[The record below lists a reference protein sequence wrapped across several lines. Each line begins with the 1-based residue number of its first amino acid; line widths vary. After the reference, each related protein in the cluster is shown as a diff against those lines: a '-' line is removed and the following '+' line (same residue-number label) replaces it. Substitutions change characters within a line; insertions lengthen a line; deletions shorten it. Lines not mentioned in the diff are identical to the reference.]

1 MEKLSVNKGSS
12 VLILGINFSPE
23 LTGIGKYS
31 GEMAQWLAENNVKTT
46 VVTSF
51 PYYPN
56 WKVQEPYSGTWFK
69 KESSS
74 NGNLMVYRCP
84 MYVPK
89 VPSGLK
95 RMVHEA
101 TFFASATCVIVRL
114 LFKPRMDNIICVA
127 PPFHLGYLALF
138 YRLVKG
144 GKINY
149 HIQDLQIEAARDLK
163 VVKSEGFFKILF
175 GLEKFIFNHVNS
187 ISSISLGMMRKIA
200 AKSGKSIKLFP
211 NWVDTKLFHPLA
223 DRNELKSKWGFKP
236 SDKIVLYSGSIGEKQ
251 GLDALIDIAI
261 ECQSQ
266 PEIQFVICG
275 TGPYKANLEQICK
288 NKSVSNV
295 HFLPLQDFNVFN
307 MFLNMADVHLVL
319 QKAQAADLV
328 MPSKLSTI
336 LSSGGL
342 VIATAFAGTS
352 LYDEIVNNDMGIVI
366 DPENN
371 QLLQEAI
378 ILACTKDYSNA
389 RVNARVYAERYLD
402 QEAIL
407 QAMKSEIL
415 S

>member
-1 MEKLSVNKGSS
+1 MEKTNENSIGS

-31 GEMAQWLAENNVKTT
+31 GEMAIWLAEHHVKTT

-56 WKVQEPYSGTWFK
+56 WKVQEPYSGRWFK
-69 KESSS
+69 KEVSA
-74 NGNLMVYRCP
+74 NGNLNVYRCP

-101 TFFASATCVIVRL
+101 TFFASSTCVVFRL
-114 LFKPRMDNIICVA
+114 LFKPKIDNIICVA
-127 PPFHLGYLALF
+127 PPFHLGFLALF
-138 YRLVKG
+138 YRLIKG
-144 GKINY
+144 GRINY

-175 GLEKFIFNHVNS
+175 GLERQIFNRVNS
-187 ISSISLGMMRKIA
+187 ISSISLGMIRKIS
-200 AKSGKSIKLFP
+200 AKSGKAIHMFP
-211 NWVDTKLFHPLA
+211 NWVDTNLFHPLENRLA
-223 DRNELKSKWGFKP
+223 LKSQWGFKL

-261 ECQSQ
+261 ECQSISD
-266 PEIQFVICG
+266 IQIVICG
-275 TGPYKANLEQICK
+275 TGPYKTNLEQICRS
-288 NKSVSNV
+288 KSVQNV
-295 HFLPLQDFNVFN
+295 HFFPLQDFNVFN
-307 MFLNMADVHLVL
+307 AFLNMADVHLVL

-336 LSSGGL
+336 LAAGGL

-352 LYDEIVNNDMGIVI
+352 LYDEIVNNEMGIVI

-378 ILACTKDYSNA
+378 VLACTNDFSKERINA
-389 RVNARVYAERYLD
+389 RKYAERYLD

-407 QAMKSEIL
+407 LEMTKDIL
-415 S
+415 H